1 MDNLDKDINQFQKS
15 IDKQRM
21 QARKAQEASLKCPP
35 LEDPIETSS
44 PNKSIDKGSVSHAA
58 KPNSRNLDVILVT
71 VFFMFAG
78 VAGVHF
84 VGRMAD
90 GRRLALMTAI
100 GGAGCGLG
108 VGYVIGVSD
117 RGKK

>member
-1 MDNLDKDINQFQKS
+1 MDNLGKDINQFQKS
-15 IDKQRM
+15 INQQRM
-21 QARKAQEASLKCPP
+21 QARKVQEASLKRLP
-35 LEDPIETSS
+35 LEDPIETAS
-44 PNKSIDKGSVSHAA
+44 PDNSIDKGIVSHAA
-58 KPNSRNLDVILVT
+58 KHNSRNLDVILVT

-90 GRRLALMTAI
+90 SRRLALMTAI

-117 RGKK
+117 RAKK